1 VDGARVPTR
10 HTMKD
15 KRCGLA
21 IYEHAA
27 GVLARVEEGAGMR
40 TALYEH
46 QMPNAVRPSV
56 LALVCETLKSKER
69 LETALKETT
78 INTGLS
84 TNDRCM
90 TLVLTFELAVRGGTI
105 KGGAKSALVRA
116 VFEQK
121 AALIALLG
129 GPGPVAP
136 AAPRQKLPRYVR
148 VNTLRTSVEAA
159 LEHLEKEDGLQ
170 RLDGLAAPDEAAAA
184 PLWRKGAVLADPL
197 LPSLLVLPPGTNLHG
212 HPLVERG
219 ELILQDRAS
228 CLPAW
233 ALSPPEGAKVI
244 GAPYVVQHDAPTM

>member
-1 VDGARVPTR
+1 
-10 HTMKD
+10 MKD

-148 VNTLRTSVEAA
+148 VNTLRTSVEVA

-184 PLWRKGAVLADPL
+184 PLWRKGAVVWRHLAQLHVRSGGGLSLINKDANL
-197 LPSLLVLPPGTNLHG
+197 GVSVAHDCMESLLLFQLH
-212 HPLVERG
+212 
-219 ELILQDRAS
+219 QS
-228 CLPAW
+228 CAFCLNIY
-233 ALSPPEGAKVI
+233 LSA
-244 GAPYVVQHDAPTM
+244 T

>member
-1 VDGARVPTR
+1 
-10 HTMKD
+10 MKD

-21 IYEHAA
+21 VYEHSA
-27 GVLARVEEGAGMR
+27 GVLARVDQGAGMR

-69 LETALKETT
+69 LETALEETA
-78 INTGLS
+78 ILTGAS
-84 TNDRCM
+84 TTHDRCM
-90 TLVLTFELAVRGGTI
+90 ALVLTFELAMRGGTI

-136 AAPRQKLPRYVR
+136 RQKLPRYVR
-148 VNTLRTSVEAA
+148 VNTLRTSVEAV
-159 LEHLEKEDGLQ
+159 LEHLEKEDGLR
-170 RLDGLAAPDEAAAA
+170 RLDGLASPGEGDTAAA

-212 HPLVERG
+212 HFLVERG

-244 GAPYVVQHDAPTM
+244 GARCAVP

>member
-1 VDGARVPTR
+1 
-10 HTMKD
+10 MKD
-15 KRCGLA
+15 KRCGLVV
-21 IYEHAA
+21 YEHAA
-27 GVLARVEEGAGMR
+27 VVLARVDEGAGMR

-69 LETALKETT
+69 LETALKETA
-78 INTGLS
+78 ILTGLS

-90 TLVLTFELAVRGGTI
+90 ALVLTFELAVRGGTI

-170 RLDGLAAPDEAAAA
+170 RLDGLAAPDVAAAA

-228 CLPAW
+228 CLPC
-233 ALSPPEGAKVI
+233 LLYTSPSPR
-244 GAPYVVQHDAPTM
+244 DSR